1 MSVDVQTT
9 EEKEVREME
18 SNRRLISR
26 AKWFEWRGFNDVG
39 ANGKRLDTP
48 RFEALQNCHAQLLLE
63 LADKLELACDNAPP
77 RRFPRR
83 SVEDLIRCAYASLLL
98 EDDAGHSHHGECD
111 GAVLLNRAEFLDG
124 GGLLNADKIQRFY
137 DGIANQFFPLFGHSK
152 FNHMFANDFDSGSV
166 LCGING
172 VQLLQET
179 AMCIAP
185 LRCWCSIAAMFYT
198 LASTTYEEAKPS
210 FMLSTRHFALRFARI
225 LAAPITAIIGVVFT
239 QLKDLVKNPKKFWK
253 THFRR
258 DLGDGL
264 FLLKFGIGLLLL
276 NLPVVFIP
284 GIDDLFNSNHGSWVV
299 FSYMFCLD
307 KTRESSFR
315 NSLNRLLAT
324 AAAGLLG
331 LCAVF
336 LLDYSTVAFN
346 LLCTVGVGCIAGGV
360 AGPLRQHMSTF
371 LSAFIV
377 CVTCPLTYGSN
388 PSYVSLLIR
397 ALSVIIGGSAAVFV
411 STFLWPISAYKRV
424 KIEIATAVERMTEC
438 LQNTEPYIIDDVVP
452 LARSAAKGP
461 PSGAKADEPVRPVS
475 AETVTVKHWL
485 HEHLRDDISGSDS
498 ASDSVRSPQSSK
510 TQLAEMA
517 QLLSQS
523 FSSLRRALSMIQMID
538 IAQNAR
544 VKALMSN
551 VEHNYA
557 KIDKVREQL
566 FVTLLLHMSVAI
578 SVQACFRPPVKKGAY
593 TLGFYASLAALEE
606 SYIAR
611 NADPEL
617 FCDHNPGDFERIV
630 QSELKN
636 VVVLLHA
643 WEVKVWPKPK
653 RLCVLAD
660 SAARVANSHCL
671 LIQKNVNAEL
681 HKLTSCDGSGLRVSS
696 NGIPYPRSPRKLH
709 DDLMLAHS
717 QISRSEV
724 RVNARPVVLLCFSQ
738 FVQSLSSR
746 FIRTSKGFGFDEF
759 TRFTSVLFGPRF
771 GVQLMTKV
779 KLAIRILL
787 RCSVFVR

>member
-1 MSVDVQTT
+1 
-9 EEKEVREME
+9 
-18 SNRRLISR
+18 
-26 AKWFEWRGFNDVG
+26 
-39 ANGKRLDTP
+39 
-48 RFEALQNCHAQLLLE
+48 
-63 LADKLELACDNAPP
+63 
-77 RRFPRR
+77 
-83 SVEDLIRCAYASLLL
+83 
-98 EDDAGHSHHGECD
+98 
-111 GAVLLNRAEFLDG
+111 
-124 GGLLNADKIQRFY
+124 
-137 DGIANQFFPLFGHSK
+137 
-152 FNHMFANDFDSGSV
+152 
-166 LCGING
+166 
-172 VQLLQET
+172 
-179 AMCIAP
+179 
-185 LRCWCSIAAMFYT
+185 
-198 LASTTYEEAKPS
+198 
-210 FMLSTRHFALRFARI
+210 
-225 LAAPITAIIGVVFT
+225 
-239 QLKDLVKNPKKFWK
+239 
-253 THFRR
+253 
-258 DLGDGL
+258 
-264 FLLKFGIGLLLL
+264 
-276 NLPVVFIP
+276 
-284 GIDDLFNSNHGSWVV
+284 
-299 FSYMFCLD
+299 
-307 KTRESSFR
+307 
-315 NSLNRLLAT
+315 
-324 AAAGLLG
+324 
-331 LCAVF
+331 
-336 LLDYSTVAFN
+336 
-346 LLCTVGVGCIAGGV
+346 
-360 AGPLRQHMSTF
+360 
-371 LSAFIV
+371 
-377 CVTCPLTYGSN
+377 
-388 PSYVSLLIR
+388 
-397 ALSVIIGGSAAVFV
+397 
-411 STFLWPISAYKRV
+411 
-424 KIEIATAVERMTEC
+424 
-438 LQNTEPYIIDDVVP
+438 VVP

-485 HEHLRDDISGSDS
+485 HEHLRDDISGPDS